1 MSKKWLLLFG
11 VIVMVLY
18 GCFGPMNR
26 LPQVSLIYPENGSQ
40 VAVLAST
47 KSVTLKS
54 TATDPEGRALTFA
67 VYLGTSQTNL
77 SKIGEVNEPQYTVT
91 DLTPG
96 QTYYWKV
103 VVSDG
108 TDSVESPVWSF
119 TVGGNHSTVK
129 VLDFTT
135 GSAAVGATVN
145 ILQNSDVVISTT
157 TDESGHAEF
166 YLPDGRYDIKI
177 TGDGKAT
184 SVVQNYD
191 PGILETIETFSR
203 RAMTDYD
210 VVPDVT
216 VELFTPEGT
225 PITDPE
231 ATTLTFDSVQVK
243 VTSSELMSVM
253 YIGLDYVPSAVASD
267 ISAFNTEEYTT
278 TMSLSRFDG
287 ITVPMHVVVYTVNDT
302 RVDKIVYLTID
313 RTPPEVTER
322 VAPTGLWYVGWT
334 SDADVEYYSLPNPIK
349 QILEEKLTKEMIQEL
364 KNYKPE
370 HNIPETNIFVQLAW
384 THAPATNMAGY
395 NVYRSRDGENWEKIA
410 FTTFNYRFDK
420 GFDLEPG
427 KKYYYTVR
435 TVYVDGTE
443 SENSNVV
450 EVIPLDLFKVKLISP
465 ADNETDVSRTPT
477 FRWKPVDWRD
487 WTSTPHIGGNEIP
500 DEEITF
506 VYQGPWIYDM
516 AVSDQIIFYY
526 DDHFF
531 GGDKFIYVS
540 GPQQVSLPFDPVGDY
555 GKWVRI
561 VFGTEDV
568 YFQTDPLE
576 KFKTYEWGLD
586 CAVAYYE
593 TDDGYWIS
601 STIDLGYEWDRWT
614 NEADYYNRFTTGE
627 N

>member
-157 TDESGHAEF
+157 TDENGHAEF

-177 TGDGKAT
+177 TGEGKAT

-231 ATTLTFDSVQVK
+231 ATTLTFDSV
-243 VTSSELMSVM
+243 
-253 YIGLDYVPSAVASD
+253 
-267 ISAFNTEEYTT
+267 
-278 TMSLSRFDG
+278 
-287 ITVPMHVVVYTVNDT
+287 
-302 RVDKIVYLTID
+302 
-313 RTPPEVTER
+313 
-322 VAPTGLWYVGWT
+322 
-334 SDADVEYYSLPNPIK
+334 
-349 QILEEKLTKEMIQEL
+349 
-364 KNYKPE
+364 
-370 HNIPETNIFVQLAW
+370 
-384 THAPATNMAGY
+384 
-395 NVYRSRDGENWEKIA
+395 
-410 FTTFNYRFDK
+410 
-420 GFDLEPG
+420 
-427 KKYYYTVR
+427 
-435 TVYVDGTE
+435 
-443 SENSNVV
+443 
-450 EVIPLDLFKVKLISP
+450 
-465 ADNETDVSRTPT
+465 
-477 FRWKPVDWRD
+477 
-487 WTSTPHIGGNEIP
+487 
-500 DEEITF
+500 
-506 VYQGPWIYDM
+506 
-516 AVSDQIIFYY
+516 
-526 DDHFF
+526 
-531 GGDKFIYVS
+531 
-540 GPQQVSLPFDPVGDY
+540 
-555 GKWVRI
+555 
-561 VFGTEDV
+561 
-568 YFQTDPLE
+568 
-576 KFKTYEWGLD
+576 
-586 CAVAYYE
+586 
-593 TDDGYWIS
+593 
-601 STIDLGYEWDRWT
+601 
-614 NEADYYNRFTTGE
+614 
-627 N
+627 